1 MSLIPQHVKRATKER
16 GFQLD
21 RPLYLVGRRMRRG
34 DDTKLPL
41 KAFKG
46 AKLVLT
52 SVMPCRWKRVPF
64 VINEVTN
71 HFIKRLSHTHT
82 PRRVNSPSSLPLS
95 PSIGSHT
102 NAGLLQQSMLILL
115 RLTHLWCTTK
125 PREITPRINVVPSLF
140 FSFLFLLSAYVKTS
154 SSSPS
159 CLTGPRVLYLLITQF
174 SPNKPG
180 IKDPM
185 EAPART
191 YIFLAR

>member
-82 PRRVNSPSSLPLS
+82 HLAELIPPPPSPSLPPLD
-95 PSIGSHT
+95 
-102 NAGLLQQSMLILL
+102 LILMQDYYSNQ
-115 RLTHLWCTTK
+115 C
-125 PREITPRINVVPSLF
+125 LF
-140 FSFLFLLSAYVKTS
+140 S
-154 SSSPS
+154 S
-159 CLTGPRVLYLLITQF
+159 V
-174 SPNKPG
+174 
-180 IKDPM
+180 
-185 EAPART
+185 
-191 YIFLAR
+191 